1 MYGWDVDRQS
11 CSPHTGLFAQAHSY
25 MPAVNIPG
33 QTNIA
38 VEKAAVG
45 MEFSLFGSRQVHS
58 DHRNRKGE
66 GI

>member
-1 MYGWDVDRQS
+1 
-11 CSPHTGLFAQAHSY
+11 
-25 MPAVNIPG
+25 MPAVNIPV